1 MESKQIDQNYTV
13 CWLIHDHENNKAEER
28 MRKEV
33 MVGMA
38 REVFSN
44 EVRGDLQE
52 ERRQPRGTWG
62 QSVPGKNPGS
72 RVRTG
77 EARVAGASWEM
88 SSELWER
95 GKEGTADHVEVYTL
109 VRGF

>member
-1 MESKQIDQNYTV
+1 MESKQIDQNYMI
-13 CWLIHDHENNKAEER
+13 CWLIHDHENNKAEKR

-77 EARVAGASWEM
+77 EARVAGAVEPRQSIM
-88 SSELWER
+88 GNELR
-95 GKEGTADHVEVYTL
+95 IVGARQGGYCRSCRSL
-109 VRGF
+109 